1 MIKKNESV
9 THFVLKSLAVVGSIT
24 VDFYTWTNDLRRWQY
39 HYESNREWK
48 NYLKYIKDKNRSRK
62 LLHNLKRRN
71 YIKINKIGNRVIIS
85 LTDKGKMAA
94 LKNSLLQT
102 KKMSDKYTVVI
113 FDIPETARL
122 ARVLF
127 RKLLKEASFKK
138 LQQSVWISNCDAHDI
153 MIKFIKEQ
161 KIDKWV
167 NVFYATDLFKK
178 LNL

>member
-1 MIKKNESV
+1 MLKRSKSISN
-9 THFVLKSLAVVGSIT
+9 TVLTSLYASGLAAVE
-24 VDFYTWTNDLRRWQY
+24 FYNWTNNFKHWGY

-48 NYLKYIKDKNRSRK
+48 DYLKYFKNKKKTRNLLYSLNRRK
-62 LLHNLKRRN
+62 
-71 YIKINKIGNRVIIS
+71 YIKINKTGDKVIIS

-138 LQQSVWISNCDAHDI
+138 LQQSVWISNGDARDI

-178 LNL
+178 LNI

>member
-1 MIKKNESV
+1 M
-9 THFVLKSLAVVGSIT
+9 LKSSKSIT
-24 VDFYTWTNDLRRWQY
+24 NFILNSLYASGLAAVEFYVWTYNLKRWQY
-39 HYESNREWK
+39 HYESNREWRD
-48 NYLKYIKDKNRSRK
+48 YQKYVKNRNKSRK
-62 LLHNLKRRN
+62 LLHNLKRSK
-71 YIKINKIGNRVIIS
+71 YIKINKTGDKIIVS
-85 LTDKGKMAA
+85 LTNKGKMAA

-113 FDIPETARL
+113 FDIPEIARL

-138 LQQSVWISNCDAHDI
+138 LQQSVWISNGDARDI

-167 NVFYATDLFKK
+167 NVFYATNLFKN

>member
-1 MIKKNESV
+1 M
-9 THFVLKSLAVVGSIT
+9 LKRTKTISQIILTALYGSGLAMVEFHNFIN
-24 VDFYTWTNDLRRWQY
+24 DFRRWGY
-39 HYESNREWK
+39 HYESNREWQ
-48 NYLKYIKDKNRSRK
+48 NYLKYIKNKKKSYR
-62 LLHNLKRRN
+62 LLYNLKRSK
-71 YIKINKIGNRVIIS
+71 YIKINKTGDKIIVS
-85 LTDKGKMAA
+85 LTNKGKMAA

-138 LQQSVWISNCDAHDI
+138 LQQSVWISNCDARDI

-167 NVFYATDLFKK
+167 NVFYATNLFKK
-178 LNL
+178 SNL